1 MGMMDVA
8 APGPPQSLN
17 RSLGPLGVLFL
28 TLSVASPVSSLFA
41 TVPGMLHA
49 AGTGAIWAMALASV
63 ICVATAYV
71 YAELSSCWPVAGGEY
86 VFVARTL
93 GPMAGFVMLGV
104 NLFNN
109 VLFPPILGL
118 GLAAVLGAVVPGVPQ
133 VPLALAVVVA
143 ATLVALL
150 EIRVNAWITGV
161 FLLIELLAVLAVVWA
176 GIALPERG
184 FWLFLTDPV
193 MPGSGAALPGRGV
206 SIGVAAAIATLALN
220 GFGVAVYFGE
230 EMRAAPARIGRVILW
245 AALLT
250 IAIEGLPIAA
260 VLIGAPDLPALLA
273 MDDPFGFLVSR
284 RLGRLAGEA
293 VALGV
298 AVAIINAAI
307 ASILSTARFFYGTGR
322 DRCWGAP
329 CDALMAAIH
338 PRFGSPWIATLAT
351 GGLGALCCLV
361 PLPLLLVASGLGLTA
376 IYAGIALA
384 AIVGR
389 VRGATAGAPF
399 RMPWFPLAPVVT
411 LAASLYLVVL
421 NALDAG
427 EGRTGLIVTAAQIAL
442 SALYYLLV
450 VRPRGAWTVHL
461 PVTT

>member
-1 MGMMDVA
+1 MIQSFNRTLGA
-8 APGPPQSLN
+8 A
-17 RSLGPLGVLFL
+17 GVLFL
-28 TLSVASPVSSLFA
+28 TLSVATPVSSLFA

-49 AGTGAIWAMALASV
+49 AGTGAIWALLLASV

-133 VPLALAVVVA
+133 VPLALAVVIA

-150 EIRVNAWITGV
+150 EIRVNAWITGA
-161 FLLIELLAVLAVVWA
+161 FLLVELLAALAVLAA
-176 GIALPERG
+176 GVIAPERD
-184 FWLFLTDPV
+184 FLPFLTAPL
-193 MPGSGAALPGRGV
+193 MPDASGLVPASAA

-230 EMRAAPARIGRVILW
+230 EMREAPARIGRVILW

-250 IAIEGLPIAA
+250 ILIEGLPIAA
-260 VLIGAPDLPALLA
+260 VLIGAPDLRALLA
-273 MDDPFGFLVSR
+273 MDDPFGFLVAH
-284 RLGRLAGEA
+284 RLGGAMGQA

-298 AVAIINAAI
+298 AIAIVNAAI
-307 ASILSTARFFYGTGR
+307 ACVLATARFFYGTAR

-338 PRFGSPWIATLAT
+338 PRLGSPWIATLVT
-351 GGLGALCCLV
+351 GGLGALCCFV

-384 AIVGR
+384 AIAGR
-389 VRGATAGAPF
+389 RRGVTAGAPF

-421 NALDAG
+421 NALDPG